1 MIVSVQGCDVDQVAL
16 TYHLWIPV
24 FHLPK
29 IGPLSTPDSCALRRI
44 VHEVALCDNARWIKN
59 RHSKVWWQIYM
70 GAFMNYGA
78 RLWCNV
84 WQSDETNAT
93 IRNLLD
99 SFKARDTAW
108 WWTYWLI
115 CTKLARMWN
124 RLAIPCVTSICDPII
139 LRLGYWGRISCEH
152 RNGMQSLCFKR
163 KNKSPSQFHHQN
175 PFFYVC
181 MYVVVRNF
189 HYLKNDVCEESTPI
203 RPIPTRGTL
212 PWRLLWRGWLPS

>member
-1 MIVSVQGCDVDQVAL
+1 MRHWTVKYHTSKIRHSNTSAHQTDSLAIPDCQNTNSAHRQISLWPNANVIVSVQGCDVDQVAL

-70 GAFMNYGA
+70 RACRNYGA

-152 RNGMQSLCFKR
+152 RNRM
-163 KNKSPSQFHHQN
+163 
-175 PFFYVC
+175 
-181 MYVVVRNF
+181 
-189 HYLKNDVCEESTPI
+189 
-203 RPIPTRGTL
+203 
-212 PWRLLWRGWLPS
+212 